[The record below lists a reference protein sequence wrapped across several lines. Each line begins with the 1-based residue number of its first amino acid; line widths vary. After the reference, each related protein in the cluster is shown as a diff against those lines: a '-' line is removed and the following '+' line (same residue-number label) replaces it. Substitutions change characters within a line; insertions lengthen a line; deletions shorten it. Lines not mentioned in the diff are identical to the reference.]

1 MGILIVKFILAY
13 LSVCSAVIFV
23 SCGSSN
29 ETDRLALLAIKETI
43 LEDPHQIMSSWNES
57 IHFCMWRGVTCGRRH
72 QQRVTRLE
80 LQGQNLVGSLSPH
93 IGNLSFLRILQ
104 LQNNS
109 FSHEI
114 PLEIGHLHRLQALY
128 IFRNSFTGSIP
139 SNISYCS
146 NLVFL
151 NLGYNRLVGKIPP
164 EIGSLSKLQH
174 FVIQGNNFTEEIP
187 PSLGNLSSLE
197 AFAAGTNNLMGSIPS
212 SLGQLKRLT
221 FLSLGINNLSGIIP
235 PSIYNLSTL
244 QALHVVF
251 NRIQGTLPSDLG
263 ETLPNIQVLNIAENQ
278 FTGSIPR
285 SISNAT
291 SVTTFHVGFNNLT
304 GQVPHLQKLHNL
316 QHFNIQNNQLG
327 SGKEGDLN
335 FLSDLT
341 NATELIWLLMPVNNL
356 GGTLP
361 TSIFNLSTTIERFWA
376 YTNQLDGSIPAGIG
390 KITNLESLA
399 MEVNSFTGDIP
410 SDIGELS
417 RLVELDFS
425 TNELSGSIPSSLGN
439 LTKLSRLFLQRNNLQ
454 GIIPSSLVEIQ
465 RLQAFDL
472 SYNNLSGT
480 IPPKVFTLSSLSI
493 YLNLSANHFT
503 GFLPMEV
510 GQMISLGE
518 LDISDNMLTGELP
531 SSLGNCES
539 LEVLHLQGNLF
550 KGSIPSS
557 MAALRAIRDLDL
569 SRNNLSGE
577 IPQFFDGFVFLM
589 NLNLSFNEFWGSVP
603 TEGVFKNATSISIVG
618 NTGLCGG
625 IANLQLPKCNS
636 KGSTKGGSSRNL
648 KLIIPLVSGLA
659 FLGIAM
665 ALSYFFLCSPRKN
678 IEETPVRTLTN
689 TFLQVSY
696 NTLQQATGGFSSTNL
711 IGVGGFG
718 SVYKAVLTDEDDKTD
733 QLVAVKVFDLLRHGA
748 SRSFIVECE
757 ALRNIRH
764 RNLVKIITACS
775 SVDNHGNEFKA
786 LVYEFMENGSLEEW
800 LHPPTDI
807 EAIGDRAPKNLK
819 LLQRLDI
826 AIDVACALDYLH
838 NHCETP
844 IVHCDLKPSNV
855 LLNTELTGH
864 VSDFGLARFLSPLSS
879 NDSANQTETSSIG
892 IRGTVG
898 YVAPEYAMGSEV
910 STNGDVYSFGI
921 LLLEIFTG
929 KRPTDNMF
937 SDNLS
942 LHNFVK
948 MAFLGRV
955 SEITDA
961 PLLQGYTNE
970 TPNQSSSEVQKIETC
985 LSSIY
990 RIGIT
995 CSAES
1000 PNNRLQNISDA
1011 ASELQ
1016 SIRNILLA

>member
-1 MGILIVKFILAY
+1 M
-13 LSVCSAVIFV
+13 
-23 SCGSSN
+23 
-29 ETDRLALLAIKETI
+29 
-43 LEDPHQIMSSWNES
+43 EDPHQIMSSWNES

-80 LQGQNLVGSLSPH
+80 LRGQNLVGSLSPH
-93 IGNLSFLRILQ
+93 IVNVCQETMRTCSLTLTTY
-104 LQNNS
+104 N
-109 FSHEI
+109 
-114 PLEIGHLHRLQALY
+114 
-128 IFRNSFTGSIP
+128 
-139 SNISYCS
+139 NISYCS

-151 NLGYNRLVGKIPP
+151 NLAYNRLVGKIPP
-164 EIGSLSKLQH
+164 EIGSLSNLQQL
-174 FVIQGNNFTEEIP
+174 VLQSNNLTEEIP

-197 AFAAGTNNLMGSIPS
+197 AFAAYGNNLMGSIPS
-212 SLGQLKRLT
+212 SLGQLKKLT
-221 FLSLGINNLSGIIP
+221 FLSLGINNLSGVIP

-244 QALHVVF
+244 QAFHVVF

-278 FTGSIPR
+278 FTGSIPL

-304 GQVPHLQKLHNL
+304 GQVPKLQKLHNL
-316 QHFNIQNNQLG
+316 QHFNIQNTHLG

-341 NATELIWLLMPVNNL
+341 NATELIWLIMPVNNFR
-356 GGTLP
+356 GTLP
-361 TSIFNLSTTIERFWA
+361 TSISNLSTTIERFWV
-376 YTNQLDGSIPAGIG
+376 YTNQLDGSIPVGMG
-390 KITNLESLA
+390 KWINLQSLA
-399 MEVNSFTGDIP
+399 MKDNSFTGDIP

-417 RLVELDFS
+417 RLAELDFS
-425 TNELSGSIPSSLGN
+425 TNELTGSIPSSLGN
-439 LTKLSRLFLQRNNLQ
+439 LTKLGRLFLQINNLQ
-454 GIIPSSLVEIQ
+454 GIIPSSLGEIQ
-465 RLQAFDL
+465 RLQNLDL
-472 SYNNLSGT
+472 SYSNLSGT
-480 IPPKVFTLSSLSI
+480 GSPKVISLLSLVLI
-493 YLNLSANHFT
+493 NLFE
-503 GFLPMEV
+503 LV
-510 GQMISLGE
+510 GQMISPGE

-531 SSLGNCES
+531 SSVGNCES
-539 LEVLHLQGNLF
+539 LQVLHLQGNLF

-577 IPQFFDGFVFLM
+577 IPQFLDGLVFLV

-603 TEGVFKNATSISIVG
+603 TEG
-618 NTGLCGG
+618 LCGG
-625 IANLQLPKCNS
+625 IANLKLPKCNS

-648 KLIIPLVSGLA
+648 KLIIPLVSGIA

-665 ALSYFFLCSPRKN
+665 VLSYIFLCSPRKN

-696 NTLQQATGGFSSTNL
+696 STLKQATGGFSSTNL

-718 SVYKAVLTDEDDKTD
+718 SVYKAVLTDKDDKTD
-733 QLVAVKVFDLLRHGA
+733 QLVAVKVFVLRVVLNV
-748 SRSFIVECE
+748 R
-757 ALRNIRH
+757 LRNIRR

-775 SVDNHGNEFKA
+775 SVDNHGNDFKA
-786 LVYEFMENGSLEEW
+786 LVYEFMENGSLEKW

-807 EAIGDRAPKNLK
+807 EAIGDRAPKNLN

-826 AIDVACALDYLH
+826 AIDTSPVLCINIH

-855 LLNTELTGH
+855 LLNTGLNGH
-864 VSDFGLARFLSPLSS
+864 VFDFGLARFLSPLCIIQVKIFLFLYIYNLRSQQMEMSTALAFSYWKFLQGRDPLTTCLIS
-879 NDSANQTETSSIG
+879 NN
-892 IRGTVG
+892 V
-898 YVAPEYAMGSEV
+898 
-910 STNGDVYSFGI
+910 N
-921 LLLEIFTG
+921 
-929 KRPTDNMF
+929 
-937 SDNLS
+937 

-955 SEITDA
+955 FEITDA

-970 TPNQSSSEVQKIETC
+970 PPNQSSSEVQKIQTC

-990 RIGIT
+990 RIGIAR
-995 CSAES
+995 SADS

-1016 SIRNILLA
+1016 SIRNTLLA